1 MGNILHPNA
10 KTTIRVRRE
19 IQESKE
25 SILKL
30 AKKYS
35 LNPKTIVKWKK
46 RKNLEDNKSGA
57 KTVKSV
63 LSELEQKS
71 ICEFRRLTKFS
82 LDDCY
87 IALKDTIPKLSRSNL
102 HRCLKRN
109 GLSRLPK
116 EEVTKKDKKKFKE
129 YDLGF
134 VHIDITTITLSNK
147 KKYYLFVAIDRMS
160 KYTYCEVYD
169 KMTINNSVLFL
180 KNTIKEFP
188 FKIEKILTD
197 NGSQFTYML
206 LSEHLR
212 PKDKDNPDKNKVHP
226 FDEIC
231 IQNYIEHRLTKF
243 RHPWTNGQ
251 VEIMNKIIKNHTTKK
266 YFYEDIQE
274 FKKHLMSFIL
284 FYNHRKKLKSLKFNS
299 PFSVLLERFD
309 KMPLLFKDNPNY
321 KLVGLNTVDCF
332 MYY

>member
-10 KTTIRVRRE
+10 KTTIRVRKE

-46 RKNLEDNKSGA
+46 RENLEDNKSGA

-134 VHIDITTITLSNK
+134 VHIDITTITS
-147 KKYYLFVAIDRMS
+147 
-160 KYTYCEVYD
+160 
-169 KMTINNSVLFL
+169 
-180 KNTIKEFP
+180 
-188 FKIEKILTD
+188 
-197 NGSQFTYML
+197 
-206 LSEHLR
+206 
-212 PKDKDNPDKNKVHP
+212 
-226 FDEIC
+226 
-231 IQNYIEHRLTKF
+231 IQ
-243 RHPWTNGQ
+243 
-251 VEIMNKIIKNHTTKK
+251 
-266 YFYEDIQE
+266 
-274 FKKHLMSFIL
+274 
-284 FYNHRKKLKSLKFNS
+284 KKLKGGSRNVEKKFLD
-299 PFSVLLERFD
+299 SVLWRF
-309 KMPLLFKDNPNY
+309 
-321 KLVGLNTVDCF
+321 
-332 MYY
+332 